1 MINLTDMQGI
11 IADAFFN
18 GDTGIAGM
26 VIFAVVMMIIFAIF
40 GTDHIML
47 SFVMMLPITLIFS
60 ALKILPDSMAIL
72 LIIVA
77 VSCIAANAQEKCII
91 NGHIDDSQ
99 LADGK
104 EVKKVYLTQTDEF
117 GRATTVATAKVRKGS
132 YTFKYKLA
140 DNLNN
145 ILIHFNIF
153 HNFFNRK
160 YDIHPVIFTKPFIF
174 GR

>member
-1 MINLTDMQGI
+1 MGYGYEHDSAFICGLCHLLIRDNDDEIQRYDGLGRHSNFNMFDSRSISVGGSMINLTDMQGI

-77 VSCIAANAQEKCII
+77 VAGLASTYKDKII
-91 NGHIDDSQ
+91 
-99 LADGK
+99 
-104 EVKKVYLTQTDEF
+104 
-117 GRATTVATAKVRKGS
+117 
-132 YTFKYKLA
+132 
-140 DNLNN
+140 
-145 ILIHFNIF
+145 
-153 HNFFNRK
+153 
-160 YDIHPVIFTKPFIF
+160 
-174 GR
+174 